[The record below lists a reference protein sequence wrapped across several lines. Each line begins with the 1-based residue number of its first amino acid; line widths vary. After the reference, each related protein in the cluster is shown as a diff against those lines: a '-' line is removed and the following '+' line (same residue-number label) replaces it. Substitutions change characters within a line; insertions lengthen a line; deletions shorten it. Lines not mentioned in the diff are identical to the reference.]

1 MKNIFLILSVT
12 GALYAQILGVQECIQ
27 KALKTHPDIQAY
39 ALKVEQEDKNVI
51 QEKALKR
58 PHIALYGEYDPQ
70 RTYVMPLNGAFHTL
84 NDSGWSI
91 GASLSQNLYDF
102 SKTSH
107 KIKSAKIRHK
117 IAQLTLEEA
126 KALIRYKIRLTYA
139 TLVLQQEAIK
149 VRKQDIEAK
158 QALYAQAKALV
169 REGLK
174 TKADASRFMAAL
186 YRSKEALSL
195 AKANFEKAKI
205 RLEHF
210 IGEKIP
216 SNMHFDNNIL
226 MEKREYPIQP
236 LEIFDKNYQIK
247 IAQSRE
253 KSALELYRAK
263 RAERFGSIDLV
274 AEANH
279 FDTLSRYDTTTL
291 GIRYKVSL
299 YSGGAIKT
307 QIEQSK
313 IAALVAAKEKD
324 AKKLAIDEEVAS
336 IKVDLE
342 QIQQQIAARKAQI
355 QWAQETRNLIEARYE
370 QGLATYMEVLDAQA
384 VWLDAK
390 LGLLESYFNRA
401 QSIYRLEY
409 LYGK

>member
-27 KALKTHPDIQAY
+27 KALKTHPDIQVY
-39 ALKVEQEDKNVI
+39 ALKVEQESKNVI

-174 TKADASRFMAAL
+174 TKADESRFMAAL

-210 IGEKIP
+210 IGEKIL

-247 IAQSRE
+247 IAQNRE

>member
-1 MKNIFLILSVT
+1 
-12 GALYAQILGVQECIQ
+12 
-27 KALKTHPDIQAY
+27 
-39 ALKVEQEDKNVI
+39 
-51 QEKALKR
+51 
-58 PHIALYGEYDPQ
+58 
-70 RTYVMPLNGAFHTL
+70 
-84 NDSGWSI
+84 
-91 GASLSQNLYDF
+91 
-102 SKTSH
+102 
-107 KIKSAKIRHK
+107 
-117 IAQLTLEEA
+117 
-126 KALIRYKIRLTYA
+126 
-139 TLVLQQEAIK
+139 
-149 VRKQDIEAK
+149 
-158 QALYAQAKALV
+158 
-169 REGLK
+169 
-174 TKADASRFMAAL
+174 
-186 YRSKEALSL
+186 
-195 AKANFEKAKI
+195 
-205 RLEHF
+205 
-210 IGEKIP
+210 
-216 SNMHFDNNIL
+216 MHFDNNIL

-236 LEIFDKNYQIK
+236 LEIFNKNYQIK

-390 LGLLESYFNRA
+390 LGLLESYFNRE